1 MQVVVGRLG
10 RPHGV
15 KGEIN
20 IEVLTDDPQKRFSV
34 GSKLIIQNKNK
45 ELTVKTMRLHTK
57 KLLVFFEEIPDRNL
71 AEEYKGSYLAIELD
85 ESEIPQDGDE
95 FYDDQLIGLS
105 AFSQKRELFG
115 EVVDIIHGTAQDLL
129 VIKTPDKTD
138 VLVPFVDEIV
148 PTIDLAKKEIILT
161 PPNGLFDDS
170 AIEAR

>member
-20 IEVLTDDPQKRFSV
+20 VEVLTDDPQKRFSV

-71 AEEYKGSYLAIELD
+71 AEEYKGSYLAVELD
-85 ESEIPQDGDE
+85 ESEIPKDGDE

-105 AFSQKRELFG
+105 AFSQERELFG
-115 EVVDIIHGTAQDLL
+115 EVIDIIHGTAQDLL
-129 VIKTPDKTD
+129 VIKTPENTD

-161 PPNGLFDDS
+161 PPSGLFDDS